1 MPFVSITRLRIRSW
15 WYVPPFLVYAQRSA
29 WQAKTAPANLAV
41 SLLSD
46 RGRIFW
52 TRTIWNDEAAMR
64 SFILSGAHGRSC
76 PRLLEWCD
84 EASVVHWTQDSRE
97 PHRGRR
103 RCGVLTRTVGVPKL
117 ITLRMRNVVS
127 SIRKR
132 GGNRTEIQIK
142 AVWRSSTMPAA
153 AECHPRAQ
161 LRRPRWMN

>member
-15 WYVPPFLVYAQRSA
+15 WYVPPFLAYALRSA

-64 SFILSGAHGRSC
+64 SFILSGAHREVM

-97 PHRGRR
+97 PPSWAEALRRTHQDGRR
-103 RCGVLTRTVGVPKL
+103 SKVNHPSDAQRRFEYPET
-117 ITLRMRNVVS
+117 
-127 SIRKR
+127 R
-132 GGNRTEIQIK
+132 GGTELK
-142 AVWRSSTMPAA
+142 FK
-153 AECHPRAQ
+153 
-161 LRRPRWMN
+161 